1 MVQSMRSQR
10 VRYDLATEQQQ
21 LSKLVPNK
29 SNLTNENKG
38 STSSIGFVA
47 RFRYTEIPL
56 KIVSIIWYKI
66 YLKVL

>member
-29 SNLTNENKG
+29 SNLTTENKG

-47 RFRYTEIPL
+47 GFRYTEISL